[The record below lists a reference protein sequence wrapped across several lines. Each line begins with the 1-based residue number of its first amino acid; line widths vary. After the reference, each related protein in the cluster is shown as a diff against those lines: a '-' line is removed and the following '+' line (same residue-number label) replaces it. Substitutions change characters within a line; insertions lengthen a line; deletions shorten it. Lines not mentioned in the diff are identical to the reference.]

1 MRAVVVTEFGGPEVL
16 AMRERPQPELVAGSV
31 LVRVHATAVN
41 RADILQRLGMY
52 PAPPGAVQDVLG
64 LEFAGVV
71 EEVFSADDQ
80 HWLGARVCGIA
91 SGGTYAELVAVDSGV
106 LMAIPDGLSFI
117 EAAAIPEAFVTA
129 HDALCSIA
137 HTQRSQS
144 VLINGAASGV
154 GVAAIQIA
162 KAIGA
167 EVFASVRTASKAQIL
182 RSFGAQVLGNHL
194 EFNDE
199 LRTHVARGADVVVDL
214 VGASAADENLRAL
227 AYQGCWVLVGLL
239 GGSRCELDL
248 SQLLR
253 KRARIEGT
261 VLRGRTALEKRAAT
275 AQFVEFSRSLW
286 ASKILAPVIYEVFSL
301 EEVKHAHLVM
311 QSNQNVGK
319 IVLSLVE

>member
-1 MRAVVVTEFGGPEVL
+1 MRAVVVTEFGAPEVL
-16 AMRERPQPELVAGSV
+16 AIQERAAPALIEGSV

-52 PAPPGAVQDVLG
+52 PAPPDAVQDVLG

-71 EEVFSADDQ
+71 EAVFSADDQ
-80 HWLGARVCGIA
+80 HWLGKRVCGIA

-106 LMAIPDGLSFI
+106 LMHIPEGMSFV
-117 EAAAIPEAFVTA
+117 EAAAIPEAFITA

-137 HTQRSQS
+137 HTERSYS

-167 EVFASVRTASKAQIL
+167 EVFASVRTASKADIL
-182 RSFGAQVLGNHL
+182 RSYGANVLSNHL
-194 EFNDE
+194 EFSDE
-199 LRTHVARGADVVVDL
+199 LRTHVARGADVLLDL
-214 VGASAADENLRAL
+214 VGASAAEENLRAL
-227 AYQGCWVLVGLL
+227 AYRGCWVLVGLL

-248 SQLLR
+248 ATLLR

-275 AQFVEFSRSLW
+275 EQFVEFSRLLWKSKSLF
-286 ASKILAPVIYEVFSL
+286 PVIYEVFSL
-301 EEVKHAHLVM
+301 EDVKRAHQVM
-311 QSNQNVGK
+311 QGNQNVGK
-319 IVLSLVE
+319 IVLSIVK